1 MLVHEIIHIPSLP
14 PPSLT
19 PSLPLSLPPSLLP
32 QMLNAYGPL
41 LYQIGLADENQ
52 LEHINNETAKGVQF
66 IQAGQYYEAFVVR
79 GHTQC

>member
-1 MLVHEIIHIPSLP
+1 MCRIESPCLQQM
-14 PPSLT
+14 
-19 PSLPLSLPPSLLP
+19 LPLGLTT
-32 QMLNAYGPL
+32 QMLSAYGPL

-66 IQAGQYYEAFVVR
+66 IQAGQYYEAFVVC